1 MRYHIME
8 SNDIRMNLA
17 TEEYLMNHAD
27 ISEPLFL
34 VYIQSPCV
42 IIGRNQNAYEELDLN
57 YLRENHITLTRR
69 ISGGGAVFDDL
80 GNMSFSFV
88 KKRDEVQFGD
98 YQNVTEPIL
107 SALHK
112 MGATQAQSGG
122 RNDLYINGLKF
133 SGNAMYSKNNRTYS
147 HGTLM
152 YDVDLSVL
160 DRILTVSK
168 EKIASKATPSVKKNV
183 TNVKGYLK
191 PEYQFERTEDFRDQ
205 LLCELYGVKSLTEIK
220 DKELALT
227 QADREAIQKLFDEK
241 YANDAW
247 IFGEAPAF
255 EYNKRTR
262 IASVGIVDVK
272 LNVVHGKISAAKIF
286 GDFFGQQPVEQL
298 SDFLVGKEYRFEAI
312 EKALKQIKVSEYIH
326 NLTNEDFLSLAF

>member
-1 MRYHIME
+1 ME

-27 ISEPLFL
+27 VSEPLFL

-107 SALHK
+107 AALHK
-112 MGATQAQSGG
+112 MDATQAQSGG

-133 SGNAMYSKNNRTYS
+133 SGNAKYSKNNRTYS

-160 DRILTVSK
+160 DSILTVSK

-191 PEYQFERTEDFRDQ
+191 PKYQFERTEDFRDQ

-286 GDFFGQQPVEQL
+286 GDFFGQQPAEQL
-298 SDFLVGKEYRFEAI
+298 SAFLVGKEYRFEEI
-312 EKALKQIKVSEYIH
+312 EKALNQIKVSEYIH
-326 NLTNEDFLSLAF
+326 NLTNEDFLVLLFS

>member
-1 MRYHIME
+1 ME

-27 ISEPLFL
+27 VSEPLFL

-88 KKRDEVQFGD
+88 KKRDEVQFGN

-112 MGATQAQSGG
+112 MGATQAVSGG
-122 RNDLYINGLKF
+122 RNDLYIDGLKF

-191 PEYQFERTEDFRDQ
+191 PEFQFERTEDFRNQ
-205 LLCELYGVKSLTEIK
+205 LLCELYGVKSLAEIK
-220 DKELALT
+220 DKELVLT

-312 EKALKQIKVSEYIH
+312 EKELKQIKVSEYIH
-326 NLTNEDFLSLAF
+326 NLTNEDFLALLFS

>member
-1 MRYHIME
+1 ME

-27 ISEPLFL
+27 VSEPLFL

-298 SDFLVGKEYRFEAI
+298 SDFLVSKEYRFEAI

>member
-1 MRYHIME
+1 MME

-27 ISEPLFL
+27 VSEPLFL

-107 SALHK
+107 AALHK

-122 RNDLYINGLKF
+122 RNDLYIDGLKF

-205 LLCELYGVKSLTEIK
+205 LLCELYDVKSLTEIK

-227 QADREAIQKLFDEK
+227 QADRKAIQKLFDEK

-298 SDFLVGKEYRFEAI
+298 SGFLVGKEYRFEAI

-326 NLTNEDFLSLAF
+326 NLTNEDFLALLFS

>member
-1 MRYHIME
+1 ME

-27 ISEPLFL
+27 VSEPLFL

-107 SALHK
+107 AALHK
-112 MGATQAQSGG
+112 MGAMQAQSGG
-122 RNDLYINGLKF
+122 RNDLYIDGLKF

-286 GDFFGQQPVEQL
+286 GDFFGQQPAEQL
-298 SDFLVGKEYRFEAI
+298 SAFLVGKEYRFEEI
-312 EKALKQIKVSEYIH
+312 EKALNQIKVSEYIH
-326 NLTNEDFLSLAF
+326 NLTNEDFLALLFS

>member
-1 MRYHIME
+1 ME

-27 ISEPLFL
+27 VSEPLFL

-298 SDFLVGKEYRFEAI
+298 SEFLVGKEYRFEAI

>member
-1 MRYHIME
+1 ME

-27 ISEPLFL
+27 VSEPLFL

-107 SALHK
+107 VALHK

-220 DKELALT
+220 DKELALM

-298 SDFLVGKEYRFEAI
+298 SGFLVGKEYRFEAI

-326 NLTNEDFLSLAF
+326 NLTNEDFLALLFS

>member
-1 MRYHIME
+1 ME

-107 SALHK
+107 VALHK

-326 NLTNEDFLSLAF
+326 NLTNEDFLALLFS

>member
-1 MRYHIME
+1 
-8 SNDIRMNLA
+8 
-17 TEEYLMNHAD
+17 
-27 ISEPLFL
+27 
-34 VYIQSPCV
+34 
-42 IIGRNQNAYEELDLN
+42 
-57 YLRENHITLTRR
+57 

-107 SALHK
+107 AALHK

-168 EKIASKATPSVKKNV
+168 EKITSKATPSVKKNV
-183 TNVKGYLK
+183 THVKDYLK
-191 PEYQFERTEDFRDQ
+191 PEFQFERTEDFRDQ
-205 LLCELYGVKSLTEIK
+205 LLCELYGVKSLAEIK
-220 DKELALT
+220 DKELVLT

-272 LNVVHGKISAAKIF
+272 LNVVHGKISAPKII
-286 GDFFGQQPVEQL
+286 GDCFRQQPVEQL
-298 SDFLVGKEYRFEAI
+298 SGLLVGTE
-312 EKALKQIKVSEYIH
+312 
-326 NLTNEDFLSLAF
+326 

>member
-1 MRYHIME
+1 ME

>member
-1 MRYHIME
+1 ME

-27 ISEPLFL
+27 VSEPLFL

-107 SALHK
+107 AALLK

-122 RNDLYINGLKF
+122 RNDLYIDGLKF

-205 LLCELYGVKSLTEIK
+205 LLCELYGVKSLAEIK
-220 DKELALT
+220 DKELVLT

-262 IASVGIVDVK
+262 IASVGIIDVK

-312 EKALKQIKVSEYIH
+312 EKALNQIKVSEYIH
-326 NLTNEDFLSLAF
+326 NLTNEDFLALLFS

>member
-1 MRYHIME
+1 ME

-27 ISEPLFL
+27 VSEPLFL

-98 YQNVTEPIL
+98 YQNVTGPIL
-107 SALHK
+107 AALHK

-326 NLTNEDFLSLAF
+326 NLTNEDFLALLFS

>member
-1 MRYHIME
+1 ME

-27 ISEPLFL
+27 VSEPLFL

-57 YLRENHITLTRR
+57 YLRKNHITLTRR

-122 RNDLYINGLKF
+122 RNDLYIDGLKF

-191 PEYQFERTEDFRDQ
+191 PEFQFERTEDFRNQ
-205 LLCELYGVKSLTEIK
+205 LLCELYGVKSLAEIK
-220 DKELALT
+220 DKELVLT

-312 EKALKQIKVSEYIH
+312 EKELKQIKVSEYIH
-326 NLTNEDFLSLAF
+326 NLTNEDFLALLFS

>member
-1 MRYHIME
+1 ME

-122 RNDLYINGLKF
+122 RNDLYIDGLKF

-205 LLCELYGVKSLTEIK
+205 LLCELYGVKSLAEIK
-220 DKELALT
+220 DKELVLT

-312 EKALKQIKVSEYIH
+312 EKELKQIKASEYIH
-326 NLTNEDFLSLAF
+326 NLTNEDFLALLFS

>member
-1 MRYHIME
+1 
-8 SNDIRMNLA
+8 
-17 TEEYLMNHAD
+17 
-27 ISEPLFL
+27 
-34 VYIQSPCV
+34 
-42 IIGRNQNAYEELDLN
+42 
-57 YLRENHITLTRR
+57 
-69 ISGGGAVFDDL
+69 
-80 GNMSFSFV
+80 
-88 KKRDEVQFGD
+88 
-98 YQNVTEPIL
+98 
-107 SALHK
+107 
-112 MGATQAQSGG
+112 
-122 RNDLYINGLKF
+122 
-133 SGNAMYSKNNRTYS
+133 
-147 HGTLM
+147 M

-227 QADREAIQKLFDEK
+227 QADRKAIQKLFDEK

-298 SDFLVGKEYRFEAI
+298 SGFLVGKEYRFEAI

-326 NLTNEDFLSLAF
+326 NLTNEDFLALLFS

>member
-1 MRYHIME
+1 
-8 SNDIRMNLA
+8 
-17 TEEYLMNHAD
+17 
-27 ISEPLFL
+27 
-34 VYIQSPCV
+34 
-42 IIGRNQNAYEELDLN
+42 
-57 YLRENHITLTRR
+57 
-69 ISGGGAVFDDL
+69 
-80 GNMSFSFV
+80 MSFSFV

-107 SALHK
+107 AALHK

-122 RNDLYINGLKF
+122 RNDLYIDGLKF

-191 PEYQFERTEDFRDQ
+191 PEFQFERTEDFRNQ
-205 LLCELYGVKSLTEIK
+205 LLCELYGVKSLAEIK
-220 DKELALT
+220 DKELVLT

-262 IASVGIVDVK
+262 IASVGIAQSQDT
-272 LNVVHGKISAAKIF
+272 A
-286 GDFFGQQPVEQL
+286 PVL
-298 SDFLVGKEYRFEAI
+298 APFLYG
-312 EKALKQIKVSEYIH
+312 
-326 NLTNEDFLSLAF
+326 T

>member
-1 MRYHIME
+1 MME

-27 ISEPLFL
+27 VSEPLFL

-107 SALHK
+107 VALHK

-205 LLCELYGVKSLTEIK
+205 LLCELYGVKSLAEIK
-220 DKELALT
+220 DKELVLT

-241 YANDAW
+241 YANDTW

-298 SDFLVGKEYRFEAI
+298 SEFLVGKEYRFEEI

-326 NLTNEDFLSLAF
+326 NLTNEDFLALLFS

>member
-1 MRYHIME
+1 ME

-27 ISEPLFL
+27 VSEPLFL

-227 QADREAIQKLFDEK
+227 QADREAIQKLFDKK

-326 NLTNEDFLSLAF
+326 NLTNEDFLALLFS

>member
-1 MRYHIME
+1 ME

-27 ISEPLFL
+27 VSEPLFL

-107 SALHK
+107 VALHK

-227 QADREAIQKLFDEK
+227 QADREAIQKLFDKK

-326 NLTNEDFLSLAF
+326 NLTNEDFLALLFS

>member
-1 MRYHIME
+1 ME

-298 SDFLVGKEYRFEAI
+298 SEFLVGKEYRFEAI

-326 NLTNEDFLSLAF
+326 NLTNEDFLALLFS

>member
-1 MRYHIME
+1 ME

-27 ISEPLFL
+27 VSEPLFL

-57 YLRENHITLTRR
+57 YLRENRITLTRR

-298 SDFLVGKEYRFEAI
+298 SEFLVGKEYRFEAI

-326 NLTNEDFLSLAF
+326 NLTNEDFLALLFS

>member
-1 MRYHIME
+1 ME

-27 ISEPLFL
+27 VSEPLFL

-98 YQNVTEPIL
+98 YQNVTGPIL
-107 SALHK
+107 AALHK

-255 EYNKRTR
+255 EYNTRTR

-286 GDFFGQQPVEQL
+286 GDFFGQRPVEQL
-298 SDFLVGKEYRFEAI
+298 SGFLVGKEYRFEAI

-326 NLTNEDFLSLAF
+326 NLTNEDFLALLFS

>member
-1 MRYHIME
+1 ME

-27 ISEPLFL
+27 VSEPLFL

-42 IIGRNQNAYEELDLN
+42 IIGRNQNACEELDLN
-57 YLRENHITLTRR
+57 YLRENQITLTRR

-88 KKRDEVQFGD
+88 KKRDEVQFGN

-112 MGATQAQSGG
+112 MGATQAVSGG
-122 RNDLYINGLKF
+122 RNDLYIDGLKF

-191 PEYQFERTEDFRDQ
+191 PEFQFERTEDFRDQ
-205 LLCELYGVKSLTEIK
+205 LLCELYGVKSLAEIK
-220 DKELALT
+220 DKELVLT
-227 QADREAIQKLFDEK
+227 QVDRKAIQKLFDEK

-298 SDFLVGKEYRFEAI
+298 SAFLVGKEYRFEAI
-312 EKALKQIKVSEYIH
+312 EKELKQIKVSEYIH
-326 NLTNEDFLSLAF
+326 NLTNEDFLALLFS

>member
-1 MRYHIME
+1 ME

-27 ISEPLFL
+27 VSEPLFL

-57 YLRENHITLTRR
+57 YLRENRIALTRR

-107 SALHK
+107 AAFHK

-191 PEYQFERTEDFRDQ
+191 PEFQFERTEDFRNQ
-205 LLCELYGVKSLTEIK
+205 LLCELYGVKSLAEIK
-220 DKELALT
+220 DKELVLT
-227 QADREAIQKLFDEK
+227 QTDLEAIQKLFDEK

-298 SDFLVGKEYRFEAI
+298 SGFLVGKEYRFEAI

-326 NLTNEDFLSLAF
+326 NLTNEDFLALLFS

>member
-1 MRYHIME
+1 ME

-27 ISEPLFL
+27 VSEPLFL

-57 YLRENHITLTRR
+57 YLRENQITLTLR

-107 SALHK
+107 AALHK
-112 MGATQAQSGG
+112 MGTTQAVSGG
-122 RNDLYINGLKF
+122 RNDLYIDGLKF

-191 PEYQFERTEDFRDQ
+191 PEFQFERTEDFRDQ
-205 LLCELYGVKSLTEIK
+205 LLCELYGVKNLTEIK
-220 DKELALT
+220 DKELILT
-227 QADREAIQKLFDEK
+227 QADRESIQKLFDEK

-312 EKALKQIKVSEYIH
+312 EKELKQIKVSEYIH
-326 NLTNEDFLSLAF
+326 NLTNEDFLALLFS

>member
-1 MRYHIME
+1 ME

-183 TNVKGYLK
+183 TNVKDYLK
-191 PEYQFERTEDFRDQ
+191 PEFQFERTEDFRDQ

-220 DKELALT
+220 DKELVLT

-312 EKALKQIKVSEYIH
+312 EKELKQIKASEYIH
-326 NLTNEDFLSLAF
+326 NLTNEDFLALLFS

>member
-27 ISEPLFL
+27 VSEPLFL

-107 SALHK
+107 AALHK
-112 MGATQAQSGG
+112 
-122 RNDLYINGLKF
+122 INPP
-133 SGNAMYSKNNRTYS
+133 Y
-147 HGTLM
+147 
-152 YDVDLSVL
+152 
-160 DRILTVSK
+160 
-168 EKIASKATPSVKKNV
+168 
-183 TNVKGYLK
+183 
-191 PEYQFERTEDFRDQ
+191 
-205 LLCELYGVKSLTEIK
+205 K
-220 DKELALT
+220 DSS
-227 QADREAIQKLFDEK
+227 
-241 YANDAW
+241 
-247 IFGEAPAF
+247 P
-255 EYNKRTR
+255 
-262 IASVGIVDVK
+262 
-272 LNVVHGKISAAKIF
+272 
-286 GDFFGQQPVEQL
+286 
-298 SDFLVGKEYRFEAI
+298 
-312 EKALKQIKVSEYIH
+312 
-326 NLTNEDFLSLAF
+326 

>member
-1 MRYHIME
+1 ME

-57 YLRENHITLTRR
+57 YLRKNHITLTRR

-98 YQNVTEPIL
+98 YQNVTEPTL

-220 DKELALT
+220 DKELVLT

-326 NLTNEDFLSLAF
+326 NLTNEDFLALLFS

>member
-1 MRYHIME
+1 ME

-27 ISEPLFL
+27 VSEPLFL

-107 SALHK
+107 VALHK

-205 LLCELYGVKSLTEIK
+205 LLCELYGVKSLAEIK
-220 DKELALT
+220 DKELVLT

-241 YANDAW
+241 YANDTW

-298 SDFLVGKEYRFEAI
+298 SEFLVGKEYRFEAI

-326 NLTNEDFLSLAF
+326 NLTNEDFLALLFS

>member
-1 MRYHIME
+1 M
-8 SNDIRMNLA
+8 
-17 TEEYLMNHAD
+17 
-27 ISEPLFL
+27 
-34 VYIQSPCV
+34 
-42 IIGRNQNAYEELDLN
+42 
-57 YLRENHITLTRR
+57 
-69 ISGGGAVFDDL
+69 
-80 GNMSFSFV
+80 
-88 KKRDEVQFGD
+88 
-98 YQNVTEPIL
+98 
-107 SALHK
+107 
-112 MGATQAQSGG
+112 
-122 RNDLYINGLKF
+122 YINGLKF

-152 YDVDLSVL
+152 YNVDLSVL

-326 NLTNEDFLSLAF
+326 NLTNEDFLALLFS

>member
-1 MRYHIME
+1 ME

-27 ISEPLFL
+27 VNEPLFL

-42 IIGRNQNAYEELDLN
+42 IIGRNQNSYEELDLN

-107 SALHK
+107 VALHK

-122 RNDLYINGLKF
+122 RNDLYIDGLKF

-191 PEYQFERTEDFRDQ
+191 PEFQFERTEDFRNQ
-205 LLCELYGVKSLTEIK
+205 LLCELYGVKSLAEIK
-220 DKELALT
+220 DKELVLT

-312 EKALKQIKVSEYIH
+312 EKELKQIKVSEYIH
-326 NLTNEDFLSLAF
+326 NLTNEDFLALLFS

>member
-1 MRYHIME
+1 ME

-27 ISEPLFL
+27 VSEPLFL

-98 YQNVTEPIL
+98 YQNVTGPIL
-107 SALHK
+107 AALHK

-298 SDFLVGKEYRFEAI
+298 SEFLVGKEYRFEAI

-326 NLTNEDFLSLAF
+326 NLTNEDFLALLFS

>member
-1 MRYHIME
+1 ME

-27 ISEPLFL
+27 VSEPLFL

-57 YLRENHITLTRR
+57 YLRENRITLTRR

-98 YQNVTEPIL
+98 YQNVTKPIL
-107 SALHK
+107 AALHK

-191 PEYQFERTEDFRDQ
+191 PEFQFERTEDFRDQ
-205 LLCELYGVKSLTEIK
+205 LLCELYGVKSLAEIK
-220 DKELALT
+220 DKELVLT
-227 QADREAIQKLFDEK
+227 HADREAIQKLFDEK

-298 SDFLVGKEYRFEAI
+298 SEFLVGKEYRFEEI
-312 EKALKQIKVSEYIH
+312 EKALNQIKVSEYIH
-326 NLTNEDFLSLAF
+326 NLTNEDFLVLLFS

>member
-1 MRYHIME
+1 ME

-122 RNDLYINGLKF
+122 RNDLYIDGLKF

-205 LLCELYGVKSLTEIK
+205 LLCELYGVKSLAEIK
-220 DKELALT
+220 DKELVLT

-326 NLTNEDFLSLAF
+326 NLTNEDFLALLFS